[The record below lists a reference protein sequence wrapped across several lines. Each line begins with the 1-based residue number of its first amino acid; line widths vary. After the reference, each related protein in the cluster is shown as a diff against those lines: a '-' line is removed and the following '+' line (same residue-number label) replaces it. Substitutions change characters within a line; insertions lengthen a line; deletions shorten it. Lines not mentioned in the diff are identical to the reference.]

1 VGHYFLIRFIYEAI
15 INDFKRSENKSYIID
30 AREAAPLN
38 SHQDMFVNDSQKAL
52 IGGLATLV

>member
-1 VGHYFLIRFIYEAI
+1 M
-15 INDFKRSENKSYIID
+15 NFKRSENKSYIID

-38 SHQDMFVNDSQKAL
+38 SHKDMFVNDSQKAL